1 MKIELVQLTGRDG
14 DTAYN
19 LERTLQA
26 IATCAVDTDLLVFPE
41 TQLMGCVNAQQLA
54 EVAEPLDGP
63 SVQAVQ
69 HAARERNVSVVVG
82 MAENDSGTFY
92 NTSLLVT
99 PQGVALSYR
108 KTHLWP
114 SERGLF
120 QPGDR
125 YATALWKGIRVGILI
140 CYDIE
145 FPESA
150 RALGQLGA
158 ELILV
163 TNGNMDP
170 YGPVHRTA
178 IMARA
183 QENQAFAV
191 MVNRVGDGDEGLV
204 FAGGSAAIDP
214 FGGTL
219 FEAGR
224 AECRQVV
231 ELDLDLL
238 RTVRRDYDYL
248 SDRRLH
254 LTGEQIEYGDGRR
267 ELLIP
272 YTSRK
277 GASCTKAV
285 LQP

>member
-1 MKIELVQLTGRDG
+1 MKIELVQISGRDG

-26 IATCAVDTDLLVFPE
+26 IATRAADADLLVFPE
-41 TQLMGCVNAQQLA
+41 TQLMGFCNAVQLA
-54 EVAEPLDGP
+54 EIAEPLDGP
-63 SVQAVQ
+63 IMQAVQ
-69 HAARERNVSVVVG
+69 RAAFEHNVSVLIG
-82 MAENDSGTFY
+82 LAENAAGVFY
-92 NTSLLVT
+92 NTSALVT
-99 PQGVALSYR
+99 PQGIAMSYR

-125 YATALWKGIRVGILI
+125 FVTTLWKGIRVGILI

-145 FPESA
+145 LPESA
-150 RALGQLGA
+150 RALAQLGA

-170 YGPVHRTA
+170 YGPVHRAA
-178 IMARA
+178 ITARA

-191 MVNRVGDGDEGLV
+191 MVNRVGDGDDGLV
-204 FAGGSAAIDP
+204 FAGGSAVVDP
-214 FGGTL
+214 LGRVL

-224 AECRQVV
+224 DECRKVV

-238 RTVRRDYDYL
+238 HTARLDYDYL
-248 SDRRLH
+248 KDRRLQ
-254 LTGEQIEYGDGRR
+254 LTGEQIDHADGRR
-267 ELLIP
+267 EWLIP
-272 YTSRK
+272 
-277 GASCTKAV
+277 
-285 LQP
+285 